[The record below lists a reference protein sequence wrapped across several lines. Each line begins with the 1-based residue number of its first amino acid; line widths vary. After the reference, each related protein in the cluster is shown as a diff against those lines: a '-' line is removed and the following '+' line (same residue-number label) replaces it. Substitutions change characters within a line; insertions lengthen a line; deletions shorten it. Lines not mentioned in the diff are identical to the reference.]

1 MKIIL
6 KPIVFLC
13 IALLT
18 LDSCKSTSV
27 ISTPIEAIDNIPL
40 KVSELTEDELKVW
53 GHLDLA
59 KDTIPGM
66 SLDKAYND
74 IIKNKKG
81 ETTIVAV
88 IDTGIDIDHEDLNE
102 VIWTNQGEIPNNG
115 KDDDQNG
122 YVDDIHGWNFLGD
135 AYEEQLEYVRLLASG
150 DTANPRYKEAQAE
163 YEQEYQKNLNLKTQ
177 FEQIYQVIKNADEEI
192 SKHLGKK
199 IYTKEEV
206 DAIVPKTQAMSQSVY
221 MVQQTFAFGV
231 ESVTEALEAIKS
243 DLNELNK
250 TLNYNLNKDF
260 NGRTTGDDVNNIADT
275 NYGNNNV
282 KPTGEGETHGTH
294 VAGII
299 AAQRDNNIGA
309 KGVANNVKIMS
320 LRVVSNGD
328 EYDKDVALAIR
339 YAADNGAKVVNMSFG
354 KYYSPHS
361 EWVRDAIVYAA
372 KKDVLLVT
380 GAGNESLDL
389 DIKSNFPNDQINNGP
404 EISDNYLSVGALNP
418 KYGAE
423 MVADYSNYGKINV
436 DVFAPGSNIYSTFPN
451 NNYESI
457 SGTSMACPGVA
468 GVAALIRSQYPH
480 LTASQVKHIIMS
492 SGLTLTT
499 KVIVG
504 GNSNEVKPLNELS
517 KSGKIVNAYNA
528 LIMAS
533 KQ

>member
-6 KPIVFLC
+6 KPFVFLC
-13 IALLT
+13 LAIIT
-18 LDSCKSTSV
+18 LASCKSAGI
-27 ISTPIEAIDNIPL
+27 ISTPIENIDNIPL
-40 KVSELTEDELKVW
+40 KVSELSEDQLKVW

-66 SLDKAYND
+66 SVDRAYNE

-81 ETTIVAV
+81 QTTIVAV
-88 IDTGIDIDHEDLNE
+88 IDTGIDIDHEDLND
-102 VIWTNQGEIPNNG
+102 VVWTNPGEIPNNG

-122 YVDDIHGWNFLGD
+122 YLDDIHGWNFLGD

-150 DTANPRYKEAQAE
+150 ETTNPRYQEAQAE
-163 YEQEYQKNLNLKTQ
+163 YEREYQENLNIKTQ
-177 FEQIYQVIKNADEEI
+177 SEQIYQAIKNADDII

-199 IYTKEEV
+199 DYTKEEV

-221 MVQQTFAFGV
+221 IIQQTYAFGV
-231 ESVTEALEAIKS
+231 KTVAEALDAIKS

-250 TLNYNLNKDF
+250 ILNYNLNKEF
-260 NGRTTGDDVNNIADT
+260 KGRTTNDDINNLSDT

-282 KPTGEGETHGTH
+282 KPIVEDESHGSH

-299 AAQRDNNIGA
+299 AAERDNNIGA

-380 GAGNESLDL
+380 GAGNESLNL
-389 DIKSNFPNDQINNGP
+389 DQKPNYPSDQIDNGP
-404 EISDNYLSVGALNP
+404 EISDNYLTVGALNP

-436 DVFAPGSNIYSTFPN
+436 DVFAPGSDIYSTFPN
-451 NNYESI
+451 NEYKSI
-457 SGTSMACPGVA
+457 SGTSMASPGVA

-492 SGLTLTT
+492 SGLTLTP

-504 GNSNEVKPLNELS
+504 GSPNNIKPLNELS

-533 KQ
+533 KL